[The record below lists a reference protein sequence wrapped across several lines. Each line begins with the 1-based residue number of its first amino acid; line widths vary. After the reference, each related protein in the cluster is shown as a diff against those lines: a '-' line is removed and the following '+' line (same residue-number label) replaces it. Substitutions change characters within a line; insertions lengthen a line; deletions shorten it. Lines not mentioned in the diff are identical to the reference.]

1 MAIWDFRPRGDVLT
15 GLVIGVG
22 VVAAPVALPLAW
34 TAIRPLLKV
43 ILKSGFMLYETGR
56 RAFAEDLVGTD
67 REKPE
72 KAEAVK
78 VETVQHREGKTG
90 AAKPVPTLRV
100 EDSPERKSKKN
111 PASPAPVKPKR
122 RAKTAKK
129 KSDKDN

>member
-15 GLVIGVG
+15 GLLIGAG

-34 TAIRPLLKV
+34 TAVRPLLKV

-72 KAEAVK
+72 KAQAVTA
-78 VETVQHREGKTG
+78 ETVQHREEKTS
-90 AAKPVPTLRV
+90 AVKPVPTLRV
-100 EDSPERKSKKN
+100 EESPERKSKKN
-111 PASPAPVKPKR
+111 PETPAPVKPKR

-129 KSDKDN
+129 KSDKEN